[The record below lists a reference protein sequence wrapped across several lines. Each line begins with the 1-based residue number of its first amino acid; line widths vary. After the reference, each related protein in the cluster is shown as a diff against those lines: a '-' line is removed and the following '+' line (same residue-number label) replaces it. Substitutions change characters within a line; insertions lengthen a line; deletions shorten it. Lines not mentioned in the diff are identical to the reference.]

1 MRHLAR
7 LALIWALVWALPS
20 GTALADLDPALTA
33 QRAAQMLDA
42 AATSLG
48 EADGA
53 RDRVEA
59 LTETVRA
66 YEEGL
71 LALREG
77 IRRAAL
83 REQTILVVFEAER
96 ERLARLL
103 GVLQTMERAPAPLLM
118 LHPSGPVGT
127 ARSGMI
133 LSDVSPAIAS
143 EAARLQGQLQEI
155 AELRALQE
163 SALARLS
170 DGLNGAQEARTRL
183 SQAIADRRVLPDRF
197 ELNTEA
203 MLQLMESVDSLDSFA
218 ESLREQP
225 AETDLSGFDLPDF
238 AEARGSLPL
247 PALGRVLR
255 RFNEEDAAGIAR
267 PGLVLATQA
276 QAMVTAPWPATVR
289 YAGPLLDYGTVVII
303 EPDGDYLLVLAGLAD
318 VFVRPGEVLP
328 PSAPIGLMG
337 GAPQTSDNVIVTNAQ
352 GGGGELSETLYIELR
367 EENVPVDPTEWF
379 VTE

>member
-1 MRHLAR
+1 MSAWAAWF
-7 LALIWALVWALPS
+7 ALILGLAWPS
-20 GTALADLDPALTA
+20 LTLSQSDPALTA

-42 AATSLG
+42 AATSLV

-77 IRRAAL
+77 IRRAAQ

-96 ERLARLL
+96 DRLARLL

-143 EAARLQGQLQEI
+143 EAARLQAQLEEI
-155 AELRALQE
+155 ALLRALQD
-163 SALARLS
+163 SALEQLS
-170 DGLNGAQEARTRL
+170 AGLIGAQDARSQL

-197 ELNTEA
+197 ELNTDA

-218 ESLREQP
+218 ESLRAQS
-225 AETDLSGFDLPDF
+225 AETDLSGFDLPGFTD
-238 AEARGSLPL
+238 ARGTLPL
-247 PALGRVLR
+247 PVLGRILR
-255 RFNEEDAAGIAR
+255 GFNDEDAAGITR

-276 QAMVTAPWPATVR
+276 QAMVTTPWPATVR
-289 YAGPLLDYGTVVII
+289 YAGPLLDYGTVVIL

-318 VFVRPGEVLP
+318 VFVRAGEVLP
-328 PSAPIGLMG
+328 PTAPIGLMG
-337 GAPQTSDNVIVTNAQ
+337 GAPETSDNVIVTNAQ
-352 GGGGELSETLYIELR
+352 GGGGDLSETLYIELR
-367 EENVPVDPTEWF
+367 EANVPVDPTEWF
-379 VTE
+379 ITE

>member
-1 MRHLAR
+1 MSAWAAR
-7 LALIWALVWALPS
+7 FALILGLAWPS
-20 GTALADLDPALTA
+20 LTLSQSDPALTA

-42 AATSLG
+42 AATSLV

-77 IRRAAL
+77 IRRAAQ

-96 ERLARLL
+96 DRLARLL

-133 LSDVSPAIAS
+133 LSDVSPAIAR
-143 EAARLQGQLQEI
+143 EAARLQAQLEEI
-155 AELRALQE
+155 ALLRALQD
-163 SALARLS
+163 SALEQLS
-170 DGLNGAQEARTRL
+170 GGLIGAQDARSQL

-197 ELNTEA
+197 ELNTDA

-218 ESLREQP
+218 ESLRAQP

-238 AEARGSLPL
+238 TDARGTLPL
-247 PALGRVLR
+247 PVLGRVLR
-255 RFNEEDAAGIAR
+255 GFNDEDAAGITR

-276 QAMVTAPWPATVR
+276 QAMVTTPWPATVR
-289 YAGPLLDYGTVVII
+289 YAGPLLDYGTVVIL

-318 VFVRPGEVLP
+318 VFVRAGEVLSP
-328 PSAPIGLMG
+328 TAPIGLMG
-337 GAPQTSDNVIVTNAQ
+337 GAPETSDNVIVTNAQ
-352 GGGGELSETLYIELR
+352 GGGGDLSETLYIELR
-367 EENVPVDPTEWF
+367 EANVPVDPTEWF
-379 VTE
+379 ITE

>member
-1 MRHLAR
+1 MVR
-7 LALIWALVWALPS
+7 LVLIGLLVWPFSAWPD
-20 GTALADLDPALTA
+20 TDPALTA
-33 QRAAQMLDA
+33 QNAARMLDA
-42 AATSLG
+42 AATSLV

-96 ERLARLL
+96 DRLARLL
-103 GVLQTMERAPAPLLM
+103 AVLQTIERAPAPLLM
-118 LHPSGPVGT
+118 LHPSGPLGT

-133 LSDVSPAIAS
+133 VSDVSPAIAG
-143 EAARLQGQLQEI
+143 EAARLQGQLEEI
-155 AELRALQE
+155 SLMRTLQDN
-163 SALARLS
+163 ALAQLR
-170 DGLNGAQEARTRL
+170 DGLNGAQEARAQL
-183 SQAIADRRVLPDRF
+183 SQAIADRRVLPERF
-197 ELNTEA
+197 ELNTDA

-225 AETDLSGFDLPDF
+225 AGTDLSGFDLPQF
-238 AEARGSLPL
+238 AEARGALPL
-247 PALGRVLR
+247 PVLGRVLHG
-255 RFNEEDAAGIAR
+255 FNEQDAAGIAR
-267 PGLVLATQA
+267 PGLVLATQP
-276 QAMVTAPWPATVR
+276 QAIVTAPWPATVR

-318 VFVRPGEVLP
+318 VFVRAGEVLP
-328 PSAPIGLMG
+328 PQGPIGLMG
-337 GAPQTSDNVIVTNAQ
+337 GAPEASESVIITNAQ
-352 GGGGELSETLYIELR
+352 GGGGDLSETLYIELR
-367 EENVPVDPTEWF
+367 EANVPVDPNVWFITE
-379 VTE
+379 

>member
-1 MRHLAR
+1 MSAWAAR
-7 LALIWALVWALPS
+7 FALILGLAWPS
-20 GTALADLDPALTA
+20 LTLSQSDPALTA

-42 AATSLG
+42 AATSLV

-77 IRRAAL
+77 IRRAAQ

-96 ERLARLL
+96 DRLARLL

-143 EAARLQGQLQEI
+143 EAARLQAQLEEI
-155 AELRALQE
+155 ALLRTLQN
-163 SALARLS
+163 SALEQLS
-170 DGLNGAQEARTRL
+170 AGLIGAQDARSQL

-197 ELNTEA
+197 ELNTDA

-218 ESLREQP
+218 ESLRAQP

-238 AEARGSLPL
+238 TDAQGTLPL
-247 PALGRVLR
+247 PVLGRVLR
-255 RFNEEDAAGIAR
+255 GFNDEDAAGITR

-276 QAMVTAPWPATVR
+276 QAMVTTPWPATVR
-289 YAGPLLDYGTVVII
+289 YAGPLLDYGTVVIL

-318 VFVRPGEVLP
+318 VFVRAGEVLP
-328 PSAPIGLMG
+328 PTAPIGLMG
-337 GAPQTSDNVIVTNAQ
+337 GAPETSDNVIVTNAQ
-352 GGGGELSETLYIELR
+352 GGGGDLSETLYIELR
-367 EENVPVDPTEWF
+367 EANVPVDPTEWF
-379 VTE
+379 ITE

>member
-1 MRHLAR
+1 MSRMVR
-7 LALIWALVWALPS
+7 LVLIGLLVWPFSAWPD
-20 GTALADLDPALTA
+20 TDPALTA
-33 QRAAQMLDA
+33 QNAARMLDA
-42 AATSLG
+42 AATSLV

-96 ERLARLL
+96 DRLARLL
-103 GVLQTMERAPAPLLM
+103 AVLQTIERAPAPLLM
-118 LHPSGPVGT
+118 LHPSGPLGT

-133 LSDVSPAIAS
+133 VSDVSPAIAG
-143 EAARLQGQLQEI
+143 EAARLQGQLEEI
-155 AELRALQE
+155 SLMRTLQDN
-163 SALARLS
+163 ALAQLR
-170 DGLNGAQEARTRL
+170 DGLNGAQEARAQL
-183 SQAIADRRVLPDRF
+183 SQAIADRRVLPERF
-197 ELNTEA
+197 ELNTDA

-225 AETDLSGFDLPDF
+225 AGTDLSGFDLPQF
-238 AEARGSLPL
+238 AEARGALPL
-247 PALGRVLR
+247 PVLGRVLHG
-255 RFNEEDAAGIAR
+255 FNEQDAAGIAR
-267 PGLVLATQA
+267 PGLVLATQP
-276 QAMVTAPWPATVR
+276 QAIVTAPWPATVR

-318 VFVRPGEVLP
+318 VFVRAGEVLP
-328 PSAPIGLMG
+328 PQGPIGLMG
-337 GAPQTSDNVIVTNAQ
+337 GAPEASESVIITNAQ
-352 GGGGELSETLYIELR
+352 GGGGDLSETLYIELR
-367 EENVPVDPTEWF
+367 EANVPVDPNVWFITE
-379 VTE
+379 

>member
-1 MRHLAR
+1 MSAWAARFALILGLAWPS
-7 LALIWALVWALPS
+7 LALS
-20 GTALADLDPALTA
+20 QSDPALTA

-42 AATSLG
+42 AATSLV

-77 IRRAAL
+77 IRRAAQ

-96 ERLARLL
+96 DRLARLL

-143 EAARLQGQLQEI
+143 EAARLQAQLEEI
-155 AELRALQE
+155 ALLRALQD
-163 SALARLS
+163 SALEQLS
-170 DGLNGAQEARTRL
+170 AGLIGAQDARSQL

-197 ELNTEA
+197 ELNTDA

-218 ESLREQP
+218 ESLRAQP

-238 AEARGSLPL
+238 TDAQGTLPL
-247 PALGRVLR
+247 PVLGRVLR
-255 RFNEEDAAGIAR
+255 GFNDEDAAGITR

-276 QAMVTAPWPATVR
+276 QAMVTTPWPATVR
-289 YAGPLLDYGTVVII
+289 YAGPLLDYGTVVIL

-318 VFVRPGEVLP
+318 VFVRAGEVLP
-328 PSAPIGLMG
+328 PTAPIGLMG
-337 GAPQTSDNVIVTNAQ
+337 GAPETSDNVIVTNAQ
-352 GGGGELSETLYIELR
+352 GGGGDLSETLYIELR
-367 EENVPVDPTEWF
+367 EANVPVDPTEWF
-379 VTE
+379 ITE

>member
-1 MRHLAR
+1 MSAWAAR
-7 LALIWALVWALPS
+7 FALILGLAWPS
-20 GTALADLDPALTA
+20 LTLSQSDPALTA

-42 AATSLG
+42 AATSLV

-77 IRRAAL
+77 IRRAAQ

-96 ERLARLL
+96 DRLARLL

-143 EAARLQGQLQEI
+143 EAARLQAQLEEI
-155 AELRALQE
+155 ALLRALQD
-163 SALARLS
+163 SALEQLS
-170 DGLNGAQEARTRL
+170 AGLIGAQDARSQL

-197 ELNTEA
+197 ELNTDA

-218 ESLREQP
+218 ESLRAQP

-238 AEARGSLPL
+238 TDAQGTLPL
-247 PALGRVLR
+247 PVLGRVLR
-255 RFNEEDAAGIAR
+255 GFNEEDAAGITR

-276 QAMVTAPWPATVR
+276 QAMVTTPWPATVR
-289 YAGPLLDYGTVVII
+289 YAGPLLDYGTVVIL

-318 VFVRPGEVLP
+318 VFVRAGEVLP
-328 PSAPIGLMG
+328 PTAPIGLMG
-337 GAPQTSDNVIVTNAQ
+337 GAPETSDNVIVTNAQ
-352 GGGGELSETLYIELR
+352 GGGGDLSETLYIELR
-367 EENVPVDPTEWF
+367 EANVPVDPTEWF
-379 VTE
+379 ITE

>member
-1 MRHLAR
+1 MSAWAAR
-7 LALIWALVWALPS
+7 FALILGLAWPS
-20 GTALADLDPALTA
+20 LTLSQSDPALTA

-42 AATSLG
+42 AATSLV

-77 IRRAAL
+77 IRRAAQ

-96 ERLARLL
+96 DRLARLL

-143 EAARLQGQLQEI
+143 EAARLQAQLEEI
-155 AELRALQE
+155 ALLRALQD
-163 SALARLS
+163 SALEQLS
-170 DGLNGAQEARTRL
+170 VGLIGAQDARSQL

-197 ELNTEA
+197 ELNTDA

-218 ESLREQP
+218 ESLRAQS

-238 AEARGSLPL
+238 TDAQGTLALPV
-247 PALGRVLR
+247 LGRVLR
-255 RFNEEDAAGIAR
+255 GFNEEDAAGITR

-276 QAMVTAPWPATVR
+276 QAMVTTPWPATVR
-289 YAGPLLDYGTVVII
+289 YAGPLLDYGTVVIL

-318 VFVRPGEVLP
+318 VFVRAGEVLP
-328 PSAPIGLMG
+328 PTAPIGLMG
-337 GAPQTSDNVIVTNAQ
+337 GAPETSDNVIVTNAQ
-352 GGGGELSETLYIELR
+352 GGGGDLSETLYIELR
-367 EENVPVDPTEWF
+367 EANVPVDPTEWF
-379 VTE
+379 ITE

>member
-1 MRHLAR
+1 MSAWAAR
-7 LALIWALVWALPS
+7 FALILGLAWPS
-20 GTALADLDPALTA
+20 LTLSQSDPALTA

-42 AATSLG
+42 AATSLV

-77 IRRAAL
+77 IRRAAQ

-96 ERLARLL
+96 DRLARLL

-143 EAARLQGQLQEI
+143 EAARLQAQLEEI
-155 AELRALQE
+155 ALLRALQD
-163 SALARLS
+163 SALEQLS
-170 DGLNGAQEARTRL
+170 AGLIGAQDARSQL

-197 ELNTEA
+197 ELNTDA

-218 ESLREQP
+218 ESLRAQP

-238 AEARGSLPL
+238 TDAQGTLPL
-247 PALGRVLR
+247 PVLGRVLR
-255 RFNEEDAAGIAR
+255 GFNDEDAAGITR

-276 QAMVTAPWPATVR
+276 QAMVTTPWPATVR
-289 YAGPLLDYGTVVII
+289 YAGPLLDYGTVVIL

-318 VFVRPGEVLP
+318 VFVRAGEVLP
-328 PSAPIGLMG
+328 PIAPIGLMG
-337 GAPQTSDNVIVTNAQ
+337 GAPETSDNVIVTNAQ
-352 GGGGELSETLYIELR
+352 GGGGDLSETLYIELR
-367 EENVPVDPTEWF
+367 EANVPVDPTEWF
-379 VTE
+379 ITE